1 MKYSFGVNRKK
12 YGEIIVE
19 NRRMSVIM
27 KNSSDITRDRPGIT
41 RPGMKIDKVEG

>member
-19 NRRMSVIM
+19 NRRMSRYNE
-27 KNSSDITRDRPGIT
+27 KEQRYNKGPARDHQAGNENR
-41 RPGMKIDKVEG
+41 

>member
-19 NRRMSVIM
+19 NR
-27 KNSSDITRDRPGIT
+27 PGIT
-41 RPGMKIDKVEG
+41 RPGMKIDKVEGYV